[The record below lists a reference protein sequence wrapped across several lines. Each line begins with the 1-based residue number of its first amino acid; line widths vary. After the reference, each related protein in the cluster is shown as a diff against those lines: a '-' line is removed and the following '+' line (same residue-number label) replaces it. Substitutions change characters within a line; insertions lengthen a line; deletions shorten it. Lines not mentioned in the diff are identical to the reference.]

1 VKKSFLWLQKN
12 ENSDIIIKTL
22 KKK

>member
-1 VKKSFLWLQKN
+1 VKKSFLWLQKKL
-12 ENSDIIIKTL
+12 NSDIIIKTM